1 MFDPKF
7 TCTNNLINYIAEISA
22 IRQSILDSKIKP
34 SYDLFLK
41 NTAMINSCHNS
52 TSIEGNPLTI
62 EEVKKL
68 FEGEELNAPIKS
80 KREVLNYFD
89 VLKNLENYET
99 INKETILDIHKKISK
114 DTLKNKEFEG
124 KYRESS
130 VIIGNVLTGEVN
142 FTPPAP
148 YKVPYLIDEFIDWFN
163 QNQTIYP
170 VILAGIAHYELVR
183 IHPFVD
189 GNGRT
194 ARAIAALILRING
207 FDINGYFALDEFYNL
222 NRLDYENALK
232 SADKSQDL
240 TEWLEYF
247 TYGVL
252 NSIKKVKREIDNLP
266 KFTHTIELNEKEI
279 AILNFINENKEITNR
294 DVSELFNVSSQSA
307 YNYLKSLKDKKII
320 KSIGSGRSIKYVLKI

>member
-1 MFDPKF
+1 MFNPKF
-7 TCTNNLINYIAEISA
+7 TCTTKLINYIAEIAA

-41 NTAMINSCHNS
+41 NTAIINSSHNS

-62 EEVKKL
+62 EDVKKL
-68 FEGEELNAPIKS
+68 FEGEKLNAPSKS
-80 KREVLNYFD
+80 KNEVLNYFD
-89 VLKNLENYET
+89 VLKNLENYES
-99 INKETILDIHKKISK
+99 INKETILDIHKKVSK
-114 DTLKNKEFEG
+114 DTLRNKEFEG
-124 KYRESS
+124 KYRETP
-130 VIIGNVLTGEVN
+130 VIIGNVLTGEIN

-148 YKVPYLIDEFIDWFN
+148 YKVPYLIEEFLEWFN
-163 QNQTIYP
+163 QNQDIYP
-170 VILAGIAHYELVR
+170 VILAGIAHYEIVR

-194 ARAIAALILRING
+194 ARVIATLILRLNG

-252 NSIKKVKREIDNLP
+252 NSIKKVKKEIDNLP

-279 AILNFINENKEITNR
+279 AILNFINEYDEITNR
-294 DVSELFNVSSQSA
+294 DVCNLFNVSSQSG
-307 YNYLKSLKDKKII
+307 YNYLNSLKNKKII
-320 KSIGSGRSIKYVLKI
+320 KSIGSGRSVRYVLK

>member
-1 MFDPKF
+1 MFNPKF
-7 TCTNNLINYIAEISA
+7 TYTTKLINYIAEISA

-41 NTAMINSCHNS
+41 NAAIINSSHNS

-68 FEGEELNAPIKS
+68 FEGEKLNAPSKS
-80 KREVLNYFD
+80 KNEVLNYFD
-89 VLKNLENYET
+89 VLKNLENYES
-99 INKETILDIHKKISK
+99 INKETILDIHKKVSK
-114 DTLKNKEFEG
+114 DTLRNNEFEG
-124 KYRESS
+124 KYRETP
-130 VIIGNVLTGEVN
+130 VIIGNVLTGEIN

-148 YKVPYLIDEFIDWFN
+148 YKIPYLIEEFLEWFN
-163 QNQTIYP
+163 QNQDIYP
-170 VILAGIAHYELVR
+170 VILAGIAHYEIVR

-194 ARAIAALILRING
+194 ARVIATFILRLNG
-207 FDINGYFALDEFYNL
+207 FDINAYFSLDEFYNL
-222 NRLDYENALK
+222 NRLNYEDALK

-252 NSIKKVKREIDNLP
+252 NSIKKVKKEIDNLP

-279 AILNFINENKEITNR
+279 SILNFINEHNEITNR
-294 DVSELFNVSSQSA
+294 EVCNLFNVSSQSG
-307 YNYLKSLKDKKII
+307 YNYLNSLKNKKII
-320 KSIGSGRSIKYVLKI
+320 KSIGSGRSVRYVLK

>member
-1 MFDPKF
+1 MFNPKF
-7 TCTNNLINYIAEISA
+7 TCTTKLINYIAEISA

-41 NTAMINSCHNS
+41 NTAIINSSHNS

-68 FEGEELNAPIKS
+68 FEGEKLNVPSKS
-80 KREVLNYFD
+80 KNEVLNYFD
-89 VLKNLENYET
+89 VLKNLENYES
-99 INKETILDIHKKISK
+99 INKETILDIHKKVSK
-114 DTLKNKEFEG
+114 DTLRNKEFEG
-124 KYRESS
+124 KYRETP
-130 VIIGNVLTGEVN
+130 VIIGNVLTGEIN

-148 YKVPYLIDEFIDWFN
+148 YKVPYLIEEFLEWFN
-163 QNQTIYP
+163 QNQDIYP
-170 VILAGIAHYELVR
+170 VILAGIAHYEIVR

-194 ARAIAALILRING
+194 ARVIATLILRLNG

-247 TYGVL
+247 AYGVL
-252 NSIKKVKREIDNLP
+252 NSLKKVKKEIDNLP

-279 AILNFINENKEITNR
+279 AILNFINEYDEITNR
-294 DVSELFNVSSQSA
+294 DVCNLFNVSSQSG
-307 YNYLKSLKDKKII
+307 YNYLNSLKNKKII
-320 KSIGSGRSIKYVLKI
+320 KSIGSGRSVRYVLK